1 MSEPKVIRE
10 IRYLQL
16 AWMIILDVGRST
28 AVATSKDKETFL
40 QKSKILVSLFVQSK
54 IFSAPQDQV
63 GVVLMGTEETSNQLN
78 DESGGYENI
87 CEALELKSPN
97 WIILRTL
104 ENQITR
110 TSKEANWFDALI
122 VGTNYLRAGALGKKI
137 LNLNI
142 ILISP
147 LHTRAD
153 ADHGQLEQ
161 VIATLREAN
170 CRLHVI
176 SNNVH
181 HSAAPGD
188 GTLFA
193 SSGTFDD
200 MQSKTEA
207 RRHNEPQIERIVY
220 DTGGTLAELNWA
232 ESRLAFFE
240 PKSVRPTPWNSVLL
254 IGTKIKLSISAY
266 LQISEQKGVGPFK
279 VDNVDGSSSKV
290 QLKTEHFLNDKPID
304 ASTAE
309 LIVGYVYGSTV
320 VPYNSTI
327 DIEYKSG
334 EGRLDCL
341 GFTAASNVF
350 EEHLCGKGTYVVI
363 AKKGCSASAHKL
375 SALVAAMVELH
386 VVMIATKVYRKDTKP
401 RLHALIPSYKKKHP
415 CLVMLELIF
424 QDEMSL
430 LKFPPL
436 ITGKHKPTREQY
448 DAVDHLIDSMNLMDG
463 IDDGDGGSREAF
475 AMQKTFNPTHQH
487 VYRSVAH
494 RATHPKDT
502 SLPSMDEELKELFN
516 VPKKIAQ
523 RSIPALNEIKRL
535 FVLKEIQPKAS
546 NSWLQRAA
554 KIKLGTEPSTSATI
568 DSGLGMEEDEVLS
581 GADRRT
587 LDTVGTVT
595 PAEDFALLLR
605 RGEKFVTVATQMQ
618 NVVHELLFASMRPPG
633 DKVIAA
639 LMMYRGEAQKLGPY
653 RYNEWMEEFKRT
665 LLARHKED
673 FWNNV
678 IVAEKLGLIDTSE
691 SDMSTVSVEQAED
704 FYRSSVQTRKAADDT
719 TDRDD
724 IDADCLFD
732 ELNE

>member
-1 MSEPKVIRE
+1 MS
-10 IRYLQL
+10 
-16 AWMIILDVGRST
+16 RST
-28 AVATSKDKETFL
+28 G
-40 QKSKILVSLFVQSK
+40 
-54 IFSAPQDQV
+54 IFSAPHDQV

-78 DESGGYENI
+78 DESGGYEHI
-87 CEALELKSPN
+87 CEAFELKPPN
-97 WIILRTL
+97 WSILRTL
-104 ENQITR
+104 ENKITR
-110 TSKEANWFDALI
+110 STKEANWFDALI
-122 VGTNYLRAGALGKKI
+122 VGTNYLRSGALGKKI
-137 LNLNI
+137 LNSNI

-153 ADHGQLEQ
+153 ADREQLER
-161 VIATLREAN
+161 VTDTLREAN
-170 CRLHVI
+170 CRFHVI
-176 SNNVH
+176 SNHVH
-181 HSAAPGD
+181 HSATGD
-188 GTLFA
+188 GAIFT

-200 MQSKTEA
+200 EQSKTEA
-207 RRHNEPQIERIVY
+207 RRHNELQIERIVH
-220 DTGGTLAELNWA
+220 DLEGTLADLNWA
-232 ESRLAFFE
+232 KERFAFFE

-254 IGTKIKLSISAY
+254 IGTKIKLNISAY

-279 VDNVDGSSSKV
+279 VDNIDGSSSKV
-290 QLKTEHFLNDKPID
+290 QLKIEYFLNDKPID
-304 ASTAE
+304 TSTAE

-320 VPYNSTI
+320 VPYDSTI

-334 EGRLDCL
+334 ESRLDCL
-341 GFTAASNVF
+341 GFTAASNIF

-363 AKKGCSASAHKL
+363 AKKGCTASAHKL
-375 SALVAAMVELH
+375 SALVTAMIEMQVI
-386 VVMIATKVYRKDTKP
+386 MIASKVYRKDTKP

-436 ITGKHKPTREQY
+436 STGKHKPTPEQY

-463 IDDGDGGSREAF
+463 IDNDDGGSREAF
-475 AMQKTFNPTHQH
+475 AMQKTFNPTQQH

-494 RATHPKDT
+494 RATHPRDT
-502 SLPSMDEELKELFN
+502 SLPCMDEELKALIN
-516 VPKKIAQ
+516 VPKKVAQ
-523 RSIPALNEIKRL
+523 RSFASLNEMKQL
-535 FVLKEIQPKAS
+535 FELKEIQPKAS
-546 NSWLQRAA
+546 NNWLQRMA
-554 KIKLGTEPSTSATI
+554 KIKLGNEPSTSETI
-568 DSGLGMEEDEVLS
+568 DSGLGMEEDDLLS

-587 LDTVGTVT
+587 LVAVGTVT

-605 RGEKFVTVATQMQ
+605 RGEKFATVATQMQ

-653 RYNEWMEEFKRT
+653 RYNEWMEDFKRT

-678 IVAEKLGLIDTSE
+678 IVAERLGLINTSE

-704 FYRSSVQTRKAADDT
+704 FYRASVQTRKAADDT

-724 IDADCLFD
+724 IDADFLFD